1 MDELI
6 ELVSEKTGISEEQ
19 ATQAVETV
27 MDYLKEHLPEPVADQ
42 IEGLLSGDV
51 DTDSL
56 MEGLGG
62 LFGGKE

>member
-19 ATQAVETV
+19 ATHAVETV
-27 MDYLKEHLPEPVADQ
+27 VDYLKERLPELIAGQ
-42 IEGLLSGDV
+42 IEGVLSGDV

-56 MEGLGG
+56 TKGMGG
-62 LFGGKE
+62 LFGGQR